1 MEHRFAVLDS
11 WRGIAACLV
20 ALFHLDAYSH
30 LYDLPFLRNAWL
42 FVDFFF
48 VLSGFIIAATYQRRL
63 LEGYSM
69 GRFLVLRL
77 GRLYP
82 LHLTMLV
89 LFMAFELMKVVA
101 RTWMSGDGSFNSVS
115 PLISETQG
123 PSTIV
128 ANLFLAQSL
137 HLFDFLT
144 WNHPS
149 WSISTEFYTYV
160 IFAVCL
166 LALRKHARVALAAAL
181 VGGPVLIAVLCD
193 DYMDTNYD
201 WGIIRCLYGFAAGVM
216 VWHLYKNVDK
226 YRGWLSST
234 VASIVE
240 WGALGLAAVFVSL
253 ADNTTVLSIAAPL
266 VFALVVLVFAFE
278 SGSVSGMLSARP
290 LLFLGTVS
298 YSIYMTHVFVA
309 QRLFDAVNVFSR
321 ISHINAFTHLDI
333 AGLDTYFL

>member
-48 VLSGFIIAATYQRRL
+48 VLSGFIIAATYQQRL

-160 IFAVCL
+160 IFAACVI
-166 LALRKHARVALAAAL
+166 ALKKHARVALAVAL
-181 VGGPVLIAVLCD
+181 IAGPVLIMVLSERN
-193 DYMDTNYD
+193 MNTNYD
-201 WGIIRCLYGFAAGVM
+201 WGLIRCVYGFAGGVM
-216 VWHLYKNVDK
+216 VWHLYTNFDK
-226 YRGWLSST
+226 SWLAST
-234 VASIVE
+234 LVGEVLE
-240 WGALGLAAVFVSL
+240 WSALGLAVF
-253 ADNTTVLSIAAPL
+253 
-266 VFALVVLVFAFE
+266 F
-278 SGSVSGMLSARP
+278 
-290 LLFLGTVS
+290 
-298 YSIYMTHVFVA
+298 
-309 QRLFDAVNVFSR
+309 
-321 ISHINAFTHLDI
+321 
-333 AGLDTYFL
+333 